1 MRMQITRLL
10 SQGELRAQE
19 LLSTLRLTN
28 AALGESLE
36 QLVRSG
42 LVTTVRK
49 TDDITYR
56 LNSDYL
62 HVSIERL
69 LSELAT

>member
-49 TDDITYR
+49 TDGITYR
-56 LNSDYL
+56 LNGDYL